1 MALKGIEGPGDRFG
15 DHCVEVQNT
24 MSATMTAI
32 RESYRCLTLLADL
45 NWDRLLYLATLS
57 VALAV
62 GALVGELFV

>member
-1 MALKGIEGPGDRFG
+1 
-15 DHCVEVQNT
+15 